1 MKKVIP
7 IIGIVAMTIPITP
20 PLYAS
25 CSTFFSGCSTT
36 ANGNLN
42 TSRCSDTSST
52 CYGFTENGNR
62 PSVYVK
68 SCSGCTGKNS
78 LVASSVQLSP
88 SCTATYYTC
97 ACTACNSSNC
107 KSTDWS
113 GNGSSQ
119 TRTVKNC
126 DSNCECI
133 STTERR
139 CNAGYYGNGIT
150 CTRCPQGTSS
160 AGTTSITGC
169 CISAGAS
176 GSDSTGSYRY
186 TSECCY

>member
-1 MKKVIP
+1 
-7 IIGIVAMTIPITP
+7 MTIPITP

-25 CSTFFSGCSTT
+25 CSTFSSGCSTYAARPSGRAT
-36 ANGNLN
+36 
-42 TSRCSDTSST
+42 TSTT

-62 PSVYVK
+62 PSSYVN
-68 SCSGCTGKNS
+68 SCTNCPGKNS
-78 LVASSVQLSP
+78 PVASSVQLSP

-119 TRTVKNC
+119 TRTVRDCN
-126 DSNCECI
+126 SNCECI

-139 CNAGYYGNGIT
+139 CSAGYYGNGTT
-150 CTRCPQGTSS
+150 CTRCPQGTSK
-160 AGTTSITGC
+160 AGCGIIPKRPDWVFLVVFARQRIILGV
-169 CISAGAS
+169 
-176 GSDSTGSYRY
+176 
-186 TSECCY
+186 